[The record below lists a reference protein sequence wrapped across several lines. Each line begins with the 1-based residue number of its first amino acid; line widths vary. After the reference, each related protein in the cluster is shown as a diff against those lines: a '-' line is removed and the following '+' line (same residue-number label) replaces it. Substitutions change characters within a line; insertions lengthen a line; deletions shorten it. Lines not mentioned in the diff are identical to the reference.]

1 MQGVESDMEIKRAHG
16 YNTDTRIVVRPYA
29 SALPL
34 GCFAFGVGN
43 TLMSVYAFHWIGSSE
58 TRLMAVLL
66 LAFVALLELIPCIMA
81 FLSRDTGGATAMG
94 VFSAVWV
101 VQGIQFII
109 AAPHAPSVAM
119 GMFLL
124 MLAILLAMLAIVSF
138 PGKPLLGILRLGCL
152 GKGRGSQI
160 EELYNILISAGDLL
174 YRPG

>member
-1 MQGVESDMEIKRAHG
+1 MDTKSI
-16 YNTDTRIVVRPYA
+16 TRIVVRPYA